1 MKVIYRGNLNK
12 QIEESGPIYYSF
24 QVGDDILVR
33 YSLGRGRKGKT
44 ASTKVGYLY
53 SGQEGRQLA

>member
-53 SGQEGRQLA
+53 SGKEWGQLA